1 MAYLIDTNVVIYYFN
16 GLTKDEKLHEII
28 TSSFHIS
35 IITKIEFL
43 GWGQFLTDTNLY
55 AKAKEFINY
64 ANVLE
69 LNAEIAEQTI
79 TLRQQFKTKTPDAII
94 AATALINGLIVV
106 TNNADDFK
114 RLGVKIFT
122 VEMQ

>member
-1 MAYLIDTNVVIYYFN
+1 
-16 GLTKDEKLHEII
+16 
-28 TSSFHIS
+28 
-35 IITKIEFL
+35 L